1 MQKLQLPSD
10 RAEEF
15 LKAVHAAACPPPRPQ
30 PEPEPEPEPEPQVHS
45 RLRQEASFE
54 AMELEIDFS
63 SGEEQT
69 EAQLM
74 AEMTE
79 DDQRNYRQEKVER
92 YYKTKEWFLEVCL
105 PVCWYYSSLLHA
117 CTSGYA
123 PEWMIRGTSFSCI
136 AW

>member
-1 MQKLQLPSD
+1 MQSLQLPSD

-15 LKAVHAAACPPPRPQ
+15 LRAVHAAACPPPQ
-30 PEPEPEPEPEPQVHS
+30 PEPEPEPEVDS
-45 RLRQEASFE
+45 GLRQEASLE
-54 AMELEIDFS
+54 TVELEIDFS

-74 AEMTE
+74 ADMTE

-105 PVCWYYSSLLHA
+105 PACRYSSLLHV
-117 CTSGYA
+117 CTSGCA
-123 PEWMIRGTSFSCI
+123 PERMIKGTSFSYI